1 MRSYKRPRPAGNHAV
16 FRVVTFPGPSSSAM
30 SDQPAEPSPPA
41 GITIDP
47 VLPLT
52 PSEPSTPG
60 SKIAIPRASQ
70 PRLYG
75 NRRVRRAC
83 LECRKQKTKC
93 NGQAPCS
100 RCVGFGIE
108 CTYMDGK
115 REVTEKRLQDLEKQ
129 VQAYDRLLQEIQPRV
144 DSKDRELISK
154 TRAQFASV
162 EQDPT
167 HADPA
172 HADPAHVD
180 PAHHGSTHSQI
191 RSFGIEYIQEDFH
204 KDKGLQAIGFM
215 GGPSEMSWINE
226 LYQVLEQD
234 TPFLDSEASNKS
246 QTLTSVCYFLDD
258 EELAL
263 EPNIDP
269 YGRPPRH
276 IADQLLDCYFFTVH
290 PSFPIIAKIPFMQQY
305 EMYYTR
311 TDIRPTKRWLTILNL
326 VFALAAKF
334 AQLVSKPWVAEAD
347 TPMACFTRARKLNY
361 TESQLLEHP
370 NLQQV
375 QIEGLTAFFLMAI
388 GHINRSWRACGVSV
402 RSAIALGVNLR
413 SESKETSTLS
423 KEIRYRVWWSIYTL
437 ENTLSIMTGRPTSA
451 PDKYSTTP
459 LPIPFD
465 EEQFREPIASRL
477 LTDFRTRTD
486 YMQALTSQRRGSLG
500 VWDPPRMGHTGFGQE
515 PLPDPTEIPPSNSFY
530 FLYFVDLT
538 IIMRRAI
545 DSLYSP
551 GFARRPWLTISAS
564 IMDLVQETDEWLS
577 RVPAVFHWR
586 LSHHSTHFER
596 QRWSL
601 AFRFYSLRIA
611 LSRPSLC
618 RSERQK
624 SPNEASAL
632 SQQRI
637 ARICIDS
644 ACELLDLFPDKP
656 DALWLVQVSPWWC
669 VLHYLMQSITVL
681 LIEMEFC
688 VRFHADGASHIT
700 LHLEKGLDWLHSLGT
715 ISVPSR
721 RAWEVCNSIYNRLF
735 FGSGPR
741 AAMLSDLCVISPE
754 RDSRSS
760 TITSPTAMSPAFEA
774 IEFTE
779 GTAFGDPFPKLPHN
793 MTVHPSIQTP
803 YDDFSLYK
811 NPS

>member
-1 MRSYKRPRPAGNHAV
+1 MRSNKRPRPAGNHAI
-16 FRVVTFPGPSSSAM
+16 FRVVSFPGPSSAA
-30 SDQPAEPSPPA
+30 SDQRTVSFPAMTNSDSA
-41 GITIDP
+41 
-47 VLPLT
+47 LPLT
-52 PSEPSTPG
+52 SSEPSTSG
-60 SKIAIPRASQ
+60 SKIAIPRVSQ
-70 PRLYG
+70 LRTFG

-93 NGQAPCS
+93 NGETPCS
-100 RCVGFGIE
+100 RCTSLSIE
-108 CTYMDGK
+108 CNYMDGK
-115 REVTEKRLQDLEKQ
+115 REVIEKRLQDLEKQ

-144 DSKDRELISK
+144 DSQDKDLIAR
-154 TRAQFASV
+154 TRSQFASL
-162 EQDPT
+162 EQDSANAD
-167 HADPA
+167 HAP
-172 HADPAHVD
+172 HP
-180 PAHHGSTHSQI
+180 STHPQI

-226 LYQVLEQD
+226 LYQVLEKD
-234 TPFLDSEASNKS
+234 TPFLDNEASNKS
-246 QTLTSVCYFLDD
+246 QSLTSVCYFLDD
-258 EELAL
+258 EELIL
-263 EPNIDP
+263 DPNIDP

-311 TDIRPTKRWLTILNL
+311 TDIQPTKRWLTILNL
-326 VFALAAKF
+326 VFALASKF
-334 AQLVSKPWVAEAD
+334 AQLVSKPWVLEAD
-347 TPMACFTRARKLNY
+347 SPMTCFTRARKLNY
-361 TESQLLEHP
+361 SESQLLEHP

-375 QIEGLTAFFLMAI
+375 QVEGLTAFFLMAI

-413 SESKETSTLS
+413 SESKETSNLS
-423 KEIRYRVWWSIYTL
+423 KEIRYRVWWSLYTL

-477 LTDFRTRTD
+477 LTDFRARTD
-486 YMQALTSQRRGSLG
+486 YMQSLTSQRRASPVG
-500 VWDPPRMGHTGFGQE
+500 WDSPRMHPVFGQDL
-515 PLPDPTEIPPSNSFY
+515 LPSPMDISPSNSFY
-530 FLYFVDLT
+530 FFYFVDLT
-538 IIMRRAI
+538 VIMRRAI

-577 RVPAVFHWR
+577 RVPAVFQWR
-586 LSHHSTHFER
+586 VAHSSPHFER

-618 RSERQK
+618 RSERQR

-644 ACELLDLFPDKP
+644 ACELLDLLPDKP

-669 VLHYLMQSITVL
+669 VLHYFMQSITVL

-700 LHLEKGLDWLHSLGT
+700 LHLEKGLDWLHSLGA
-715 ISVPSR
+715 IHVPSR

-735 FGSGPR
+735 FGPGPR
-741 AAMLSDLCVISPE
+741 AAVLSELRVFSPE

-760 TITSPTAMSPAFEA
+760 SLTSPTALSPTFEA
-774 IEFTE
+774 AEFAD
-779 GTAFGDPFPKLPHN
+779 GSFGEPFPKLPHN

-803 YDDFSLYK
+803 YDDIPLYK
-811 NPS
+811 NPN

>member
-1 MRSYKRPRPAGNHAV
+1 M
-16 FRVVTFPGPSSSAM
+16 
-30 SDQPAEPSPPA
+30 
-41 GITIDP
+41 
-47 VLPLT
+47 
-52 PSEPSTPG
+52 
-60 SKIAIPRASQ
+60 
-70 PRLYG
+70 
-75 NRRVRRAC
+75 
-83 LECRKQKTKC
+83 
-93 NGQAPCS
+93 
-100 RCVGFGIE
+100 
-108 CTYMDGK
+108 
-115 REVTEKRLQDLEKQ
+115 
-129 VQAYDRLLQEIQPRV
+129 
-144 DSKDRELISK
+144 
-154 TRAQFASV
+154 
-162 EQDPT
+162 
-167 HADPA
+167 
-172 HADPAHVD
+172 
-180 PAHHGSTHSQI
+180 

-226 LYQVLEQD
+226 LYQVLEKD
-234 TPFLDSEASNKS
+234 TPFLDTEASNKS
-246 QTLTSVCYFLDD
+246 QSLTSVCYFLDD
-258 EELAL
+258 EELVL
-263 EPNIDP
+263 DSSIDP

-276 IADQLLDCYFFTVH
+276 IADKLLDCFFFTVH

-311 TDIRPTKRWLTILNL
+311 LDIQPTKRWLTILNL
-326 VFALAAKF
+326 VFALASKF

-347 TPMACFTRARKLNY
+347 SPMTCFTRARKLNF

-375 QIEGLTAFFLMAI
+375 QVEGLTAFFLMAI

-413 SESKETSTLS
+413 SESKETSNLS

-465 EEQFREPIASRL
+465 EEQFREAVASRL
-477 LTDFRTRTD
+477 LTDFRARAD
-486 YMQALTSQRRGSLG
+486 YMQGLTSQRRVSPGWDSPALG
-500 VWDPPRMGHTGFGQE
+500 HAVMGQE
-515 PLPDPTEIPPSNSFY
+515 PLPTPMDISPSNSFY
-530 FLYFVDLT
+530 FFYFVDLT
-538 IIMRRAI
+538 VIMRRAI

-564 IMDLVQETDEWLS
+564 IMDLVQESDEWLS
-577 RVPAVFHWR
+577 RVPSVFQFKF
-586 LSHHSTHFER
+586 HHQSADFER

-601 AFRFYSLRIA
+601 AFRFYSLRIT

-618 RSERQK
+618 RSERQR

-644 ACELLDLFPDKP
+644 ACELLDLLPDKP

-688 VRFHADGASHIT
+688 LRFHADGASHIT
-700 LHLEKGLDWLHSLGT
+700 SHVEKGLEWLHSLGS
-715 ISVPSR
+715 ISIPSR
-721 RAWEVCNSIYNRLF
+721 RSWEVCNSIYNRLF
-735 FGSGPR
+735 FGPGPR
-741 AAMLSDLCVISPE
+741 AFALSDIHMLSPE
-754 RDSRSS
+754 RDSRRSS
-760 TITSPTAMSPAFEA
+760 LTSPPAVSPGFETT
-774 IEFTE
+774 EFTE
-779 GTAFGDPFPKLPHN
+779 GPAFGEPYMNLPHN
-793 MTVHPSIQTP
+793 MTVHPAIQTP
-803 YDDFSLYK
+803 YDEIPLYK
-811 NPS
+811 NPM

>member
-1 MRSYKRPRPAGNHAV
+1 MRSNKRPRPAGNNAV
-16 FRVVTFPGPSSSAM
+16 FRLVSFPDPSPPAM
-30 SDQPAEPSPPA
+30 SDQRVEPPA
-41 GITIDP
+41 PSARTTTDP

-60 SKIAIPRASQ
+60 SKIAIPRVSQ
-70 PRLYG
+70 LRAYG
-75 NRRVRRAC
+75 NRRVKRAC
-83 LECRKQKTKC
+83 IECRKQKTKC
-93 NGQAPCS
+93 NGQTPCS
-100 RCVGFGIE
+100 RCIGLGME
-108 CTYMDGK
+108 CAYMDGK

-129 VQAYDRLLQEIQPRV
+129 VQAYDRLLQEIQLRV
-144 DSKDRELISK
+144 DSQDRDLISR
-154 TRAQFASV
+154 TRAQFASLD
-162 EQDPT
+162 QDS
-167 HADPA
+167 A
-172 HADPAHVD
+172 HADPAPHN
-180 PAHHGSTHSQI
+180 STHSP
-191 RSFGIEYIQEDFH
+191 SFGIEYIQEDFH

-226 LYQVLEQD
+226 LYQVLEKD
-234 TPFLDSEASNKS
+234 TPFLDSETSNKS
-246 QTLTSVCYFLDD
+246 QSLTSVCYFLDD
-258 EELAL
+258 EELVL

-276 IADQLLDCYFFTVH
+276 IADQMLDCYFFTVH

-311 TDIRPTKRWLTILNL
+311 TDIQPTKRWLTILNL
-326 VFALAAKF
+326 VFALASKF
-334 AQLVSKPWVAEAD
+334 AQLVSKPWVTEAD
-347 TPMACFTRARKLNY
+347 SPMACFTRARKLNY
-361 TESQLLEHP
+361 SESQLLEHP

-375 QIEGLTAFFLMAI
+375 QVEGLTAFFLMAI

-465 EEQFREPIASRL
+465 EEQFREPLASRL
-477 LTDFRTRTD
+477 LTDFRMRTD
-486 YMQALTSQRRGSLG
+486 YMQTLTSQRRGSLG
-500 VWDPPRMGHTGFGQE
+500 VWDPPRIGHTGFGQE
-515 PLPDPTEIPPSNSFY
+515 LRPGPMEISPSNSYYFFY
-530 FLYFVDLT
+530 FVELT
-538 IIMRRAI
+538 VIMRRAI

-551 GFARRPWLTISAS
+551 GFSRRPWLTISAS

-577 RVPAVFHWR
+577 RVPAVFQWR
-586 LSHHSTHFER
+586 ISHPSAHFER

-618 RSERQK
+618 RSERQR

-644 ACELLDLFPDKP
+644 ACELLDMLPDKP
-656 DALWLVQVSPWWC
+656 DAFWLVQVSPWWC

-715 ISVPSR
+715 ISIPSM

-735 FGSGPR
+735 FGPGHR
-741 AAMLSDLCVISPE
+741 AYMPPELRVISPE
-754 RDSRSS
+754 QDSRSS
-760 TITSPTAMSPAFEA
+760 TMTSPTALSPAFEA
-774 IEFTE
+774 TEFNE
-779 GTAFGDPFPKLPHN
+779 GAAFGEPFPKLPHN

-803 YDDFSLYK
+803 YDDISLYK
-811 NPS
+811 NTS

>member
-1 MRSYKRPRPAGNHAV
+1 MRSNKRPRPAGSHAN
-16 FRVVTFPGPSSSAM
+16 FRVVSYPGPQSGSNQRS
-30 SDQPAEPSPPA
+30 EPSSGAMPVDPA
-41 GITIDP
+41 
-47 VLPLT
+47 VPLT

-60 SKIAIPRASQ
+60 SKIAIPRVSQ
-70 PRLYG
+70 LRSSYG

-83 LECRKQKTKC
+83 MECREQKTKC
-93 NGQAPCS
+93 NGQNPCG
-100 RCVGFGIE
+100 RCTSMGIV
-108 CTYMDGK
+108 CVYVDGK
-115 REVTEKRLQDLEKQ
+115 REVTEKRLQDLERQ
-129 VQAYDRLLQEIQPRV
+129 VQAYDRLLQEIQPRM
-144 DSKDRELISK
+144 DAQDRDLISK
-154 TRAQFASV
+154 TRAQFPSSEAEHTSPETNHASNP
-162 EQDPT
+162 QT
-167 HADPA
+167 
-172 HADPAHVD
+172 
-180 PAHHGSTHSQI
+180 

-215 GGPSEMSWINE
+215 GGPSETSWINE
-226 LYQVLEQD
+226 LYQVLEKD

-246 QTLTSVCYFLDD
+246 QSLTSVCYFLDD
-258 EELAL
+258 EELVL
-263 EPNIDP
+263 DSTIDP

-305 EMYYTR
+305 EMFYTR
-311 TDIRPTKRWLTILNL
+311 PDLQPTKRWLTILNL
-326 VFALAAKF
+326 VFALASKF
-334 AQLVSKPWVAEAD
+334 AQLVSKPWVVEAD
-347 TPMACFTRARKLNY
+347 SPMTCFTRARKLNF

-375 QIEGLTAFFLMAI
+375 QVEGLTAFFLMAI

-413 SESKETSTLS
+413 SESKETSNLS
-423 KEIRYRVWWSIYTL
+423 KEIRYRVWWSLYTL

-465 EEQFREPIASRL
+465 EEQFREPVASRL
-477 LTDFRTRTD
+477 LTVFRVRTD
-486 YMQALTSQRRGSLG
+486 YMNGLTSQRRVPGG
-500 VWDPPRMGHTGFGQE
+500 WDSPGLAPATFGQE
-515 PLPDPTEIPPSNSFY
+515 PLPSPMEVSPSNSFY

-538 IIMRRAI
+538 VIMRRAI

-551 GFARRPWLTISAS
+551 GFARRPWLTISAA
-564 IMDLVQETDEWLS
+564 ILDLVQETDEWLS
-577 RVPAVFHWR
+577 RVPSIFQFKTR
-586 LSHHSTHFER
+586 QPSSHFER

-601 AFRFYSLRIA
+601 AFRYYSLRIT

-618 RSERQK
+618 RSERQRP
-624 SPNEASAL
+624 PNEASAL

-644 ACELLDLFPDKP
+644 ACELLDLLPDKP

-700 LHLEKGLDWLHSLGT
+700 LHLEKCLDWLHSLGS
-715 ISVPSR
+715 ISLPSR

-735 FGSGPR
+735 FGPGPR
-741 AAMLSDLCVISPE
+741 SSLLDLRTLSPE
-754 RDSRSS
+754 GESRSVL
-760 TITSPTAMSPAFEA
+760 TSPPAMSPAFEGTEF
-774 IEFTE
+774 IE
-779 GTAFGDPFPKLPHN
+779 GAAFSEPYMKLPHN
-793 MTVHPSIQTP
+793 MTVHPAIETP
-803 YDDFSLYK
+803 YDEIPLYK
-811 NPS
+811 NPG

>member
-1 MRSYKRPRPAGNHAV
+1 MRSNKRPRSTGSHGV
-16 FRVVTFPGPSSSAM
+16 FRVVSYPPPAPAVPDRPFDPSPGP
-30 SDQPAEPSPPA
+30 
-41 GITIDP
+41 I
-47 VLPLT
+47 PLDRGRQLT
-52 PSEPSTPG
+52 SSEPSTPG
-60 SKIAIPRASQ
+60 HKIAIPRVSQ
-70 PRLYG
+70 LQAYG
-75 NRRVRRAC
+75 NRRVKRAC
-83 LECRKQKTKC
+83 IECREQKTKC
-93 NGQAPCS
+93 NGHHPCG
-100 RCVGFGIE
+100 RCTSMGIE
-108 CTYMDGK
+108 CVYVDGK
-115 REVTEKRLQDLEKQ
+115 REVTEKRLQELEKQ
-129 VQAYDRLLQEIQPRV
+129 VQAYDRLLQEIQPRL
-144 DSKDRELISK
+144 DSQDKDIISK
-154 TRAQFASV
+154 TRAQFAPV
-162 EQDPT
+162 ETDPT
-167 HADPA
+167 STLDHANPTSA
-172 HADPAHVD
+172 LNQV
-180 PAHHGSTHSQI
+180 

-226 LYQVLEQD
+226 LYQVLEKD
-234 TPFLDSEASNKS
+234 TPFLDNEVSNKS
-246 QTLTSVCYFLDD
+246 QSLTSVCYFLDD
-258 EELAL
+258 EELL
-263 EPNIDP
+263 LDPNIDP

-276 IADQLLDCYFFTVH
+276 IADKLLDCYFFTVH

-311 TDIRPTKRWLTILNL
+311 TDIQPTKRWLTILNL
-326 VFALAAKF
+326 VFALAIKF
-334 AQLVSKPWVAEAD
+334 AQLVSKPWVSEAES
-347 TPMACFTRARKLNY
+347 PMTCFTRARKLNF

-375 QIEGLTAFFLMAI
+375 QVEGLTAFFLMAI

-413 SESKETSTLS
+413 SESKETSNLS

-465 EEQFREPIASRL
+465 EEQFRESVASRL
-477 LTDFRTRTD
+477 LTDFRARTD
-486 YMQALTSQRRGSLG
+486 YMMGLTSQRRVTPGG
-500 VWDPPRMGHTGFGQE
+500 WDSPGLRHAVLGQE
-515 PLPDPTEIPPSNSFY
+515 SLPSPMEISPSNSFY
-530 FLYFVDLT
+530 FFYFVDLT

-577 RVPAVFHWR
+577 RVPPVFQFKIRHP
-586 LSHHSTHFER
+586 SMDFER

-601 AFRFYSLRIA
+601 AFRYYSLRIT

-618 RSERQK
+618 RSERQRG
-624 SPNEASAL
+624 SNEASAL

-644 ACELLDLFPDKP
+644 ACELLDLLPDKP

-700 LHLEKGLDWLHSLGT
+700 LHLEKGLEWLHSLGS
-715 ISVPSR
+715 ISVPSQ

-735 FGSGPR
+735 FGPGPR
-741 AAMLSDLCVISPE
+741 VPMLSDLRVLSPE
-754 RDSRSS
+754 QDLRGSLSS
-760 TITSPTAMSPAFEA
+760 PPALSPAFDPGD
-774 IEFTE
+774 FTE
-779 GTAFGDPFPKLPHN
+779 GAAFAEPYMKLPHN

-803 YDDFSLYK
+803 YDEIPLYK